1 MDFILWLI
9 AGTVVLVCVVLYKF
23 SNRSSDEP
31 TMSSSVAEVNV
42 LPVTADVVVETAPV
56 VTEAVAAVTVK
67 KVRKPR
73 TAKPVTKTVTKSA
86 AKPAKKKTSKKKNT
100 LKVV

>member
-1 MDFILWLI
+1 MDFISWLI

-56 VTEAVAAVTVK
+56 VSEAVTEVPVK

-73 TAKPVTKTVTKSA
+73 ATKTV
-86 AKPAKKKTSKKKNT
+86 AKPAVKTAKKKTSKKKTT